1 MDLNLRRRAAPEPPA
16 EIPMHPEIEYGSQ
29 ARRLACGPEY
39 DLLYKVPM
47 SWMRQHGK
55 SLRNTLG
62 VCALAGLGLALMPLQ
77 SRAQQQP
84 QPQQQAVLRFVRN
97 PDPAPDLKAKDLDGK
112 ELSLEAYKGK
122 VVLLN
127 FWATW
132 CGPCRAEIP
141 SLIRIQEAYKDRLQI
156 IGMDVDDDNEDKLR
170 AFVKNQGI
178 NYPVVMTS
186 DPVRLAYGGIA
197 ALPTMFVINPEG
209 KVVQKH
215 VGLFNPAL
223 YEIEA
228 RALLDMPVPARVE
241 TFEDT
246 GEVFLKHADRATM
259 LPGVDTSKLTPEQRM
274 AALHKLNAETCDCGC
289 KYTLAQCRIYDPACN
304 TSKERAAAIVK
315 EAAKLPAK
323 DVPENTPA
331 PASSAPTGAADPPK
345 PPNRK

>member
-1 MDLNLRRRAAPEPPA
+1 MIR
-16 EIPMHPEIEYGSQ
+16 I
-29 ARRLACGPEY
+29 
-39 DLLYKVPM
+39 
-47 SWMRQHGK
+47 RQHGK
-55 SLRNTLG
+55 SLPLALG
-62 VCALAGLGLALMPLQ
+62 VCALAGLGWTLRPLE
-77 SRAQQQP
+77 SRAQLP
-84 QPQQQAVLRFVRN
+84 QPQQQLVIRFVRD
-97 PDPAPDLKAKDLDGK
+97 PDPAPDLKAQDLNGK

-141 SLIRIQEAYKDRLQI
+141 GLIRIQEEYKDGLQI
-156 IGMDVDDDNEDKLR
+156 IGMDVDDDDQERLR
-170 AFVKNQGI
+170 AFVKDQGI
-178 NYPVVMTS
+178 NYPVAMTS
-186 DPVRLAYGGIA
+186 VPVRLAYGGIA
-197 ALPTMFVINPEG
+197 ALPTLFVINQDG

-274 AALHKLNAETCDCGC
+274 AVLHKLNAESCDCGC

-304 TSKERAAAIVK
+304 VSKERAAAMVK

-323 DVPENTPA
+323 DAPRNTAA
-331 PASSAPTGAADPPK
+331 PAASDK
-345 PPNRK
+345 

>member
-1 MDLNLRRRAAPEPPA
+1 
-16 EIPMHPEIEYGSQ
+16 
-29 ARRLACGPEY
+29 
-39 DLLYKVPM
+39 M
-47 SWMRQHGK
+47 SRMRKHGK
-55 SLRNTLG
+55 GLEIALR
-62 VCALAGLGLALMPLQ
+62 VCALAGLGVAQLPLE
-77 SRAQQQP
+77 SRAQLQ
-84 QPQQQAVLRFVRN
+84 QPQQQQQLVIHFVRD
-97 PDPAPDLKAKDLDGK
+97 PDIAPELKAKDLDGK

-156 IGMDVDDDNEDKLR
+156 IGMDVDDDDEEQLR
-170 AFVKNQGI
+170 AFVKGQGI
-178 NYPVVMTS
+178 NYPVAKTS
-186 DPVRLAYGGIA
+186 LSVRLAYGGIA
-197 ALPTMFVINPEG
+197 ALPTMFVINQDN

-223 YEIEA
+223 YEVEA
-228 RALLDMPVPARVE
+228 RALLEMPVPARVE

-259 LPGVDTSKLTPEQRM
+259 LPGVDTSKLTPERRM
-274 AALHKLNAETCDCGC
+274 AALHKLNAEACDCGC

-304 TSKERAAAIVK
+304 ISRERAAVIVK

-323 DVPENTPA
+323 DAPENTAA
-331 PASSAPTGAADPPK
+331 PTSSAPSAAADPPK
-345 PPNRK
+345 PRSRK

>member
-1 MDLNLRRRAAPEPPA
+1 MGR
-16 EIPMHPEIEYGSQ
+16 
-29 ARRLACGPEY
+29 
-39 DLLYKVPM
+39 
-47 SWMRQHGK
+47 MRQCGK
-55 SLRNTLG
+55 SLRIALG
-62 VCALAGLGLALMPLQ
+62 VCSLAGLGLALMPLESYAQ
-77 SRAQQQP
+77 LQQQP
-84 QPQQQAVLRFVRN
+84 QQQQQQQQPQQQQLVIRFVRD
-97 PDPAPDLKAKDLDGK
+97 PDRAPELTAKDLNGK

-156 IGMDVDDDNEDKLR
+156 IGMDVDDDEEQLR
-170 AFVKNQGI
+170 GFAKDQGI
-178 NYPVVMTS
+178 NYPVATTS
-186 DPVRLAYGGIA
+186 VAVRLAYGGIG
-197 ALPTMFVINPEG
+197 ALPTLFVINQDS

-228 RALLDMPVPARVE
+228 RALLGLPIPARVE

-246 GEVFLKHADRATM
+246 GEVFLKHADRASM

-289 KYTLAQCRIYDPACN
+289 RYTLAQCRIYDPACN
-304 TSKERAAAIVK
+304 TSKERAAAVVK
-315 EAAKLPAK
+315 QSAKVPAK
-323 DVPENTPA
+323 DAPENTTA
-331 PASSAPTGAADPPK
+331 PGSSEPADPAK
-345 PPNRK
+345 PRSRK

>member
-1 MDLNLRRRAAPEPPA
+1 
-16 EIPMHPEIEYGSQ
+16 
-29 ARRLACGPEY
+29 
-39 DLLYKVPM
+39 M
-47 SWMRQHGK
+47 SRMRQHGK
-55 SLRNTLG
+55 SLRVALG
-62 VCALAGLGLALMPLQ
+62 VCALVGLWLAGLPLG
-77 SRAQQQP
+77 SDAQV
-84 QPQQQAVLRFVRN
+84 QPQQQQQVVIRFVRN
-97 PDPAPDLKAKDLDGK
+97 PDPAPELKAKDLNGN

-141 SLIRIQEAYKDRLQI
+141 SLIRMQEAYKDRLQI
-156 IGMDVDDDNEDKLR
+156 IGMDVDDDDPEKLR
-170 AFVKNQGI
+170 AFVKSQGI
-178 NYPVVMTS
+178 NYPVAMTS
-186 DPVRLAYGGIA
+186 DTVRLAYGGIA
-197 ALPTMFVINPEG
+197 ALPTVFIINRDS

-259 LPGVDTSKLTPEQRM
+259 LPGVDTSKLTAEQRM
-274 AALHKLNAETCDCGC
+274 AALHKLNAESCDCGC

-304 TSKERAAAIVK
+304 ISKERAAAIVK
-315 EAAKLPAK
+315 EAAKLPARN
-323 DVPENTPA
+323 VPENTAA
-331 PASSAPTGAADPPK
+331 PVSSAPSAPADPSK
-345 PPNRK
+345 PRGRK

>member
-1 MDLNLRRRAAPEPPA
+1 MKRIRHHRE
-16 EIPMHPEIEYGSQ
+16 
-29 ARRLACGPEY
+29 
-39 DLLYKVPM
+39 
-47 SWMRQHGK
+47 
-55 SLRNTLG
+55 SLRIARG
-62 VCALAGLGLALMPLQ
+62 VCALACLGLTLMPLE
-77 SRAQQQP
+77 SRAQLQ
-84 QPQQQAVLRFVRN
+84 QPQQQLVIRFVRD
-97 PDPAPDLKAKDLDGK
+97 PDPAPDLKARDLNGK

-141 SLIRIQEAYKDRLQI
+141 SLIRIQETYKDRLQV
-156 IGMDVDDDNEDKLR
+156 IGMDVDDDNEEQLR
-170 AFVKNQGI
+170 AFVKAQGI
-178 NYPVVMTS
+178 TYPVALTS
-186 DPVRLAYGGIA
+186 VPVRLAYGGIA
-197 ALPTMFVINPEG
+197 ALPTMFLINQDG

-228 RALLDMPVPARVE
+228 RALLDMPVPAKVE

-259 LPGVDTSKLTPEQRM
+259 LPGIDTSKLTSEQRM
-274 AALHKLNAETCDCGC
+274 AALHELNAETCDCGC

-304 TSKERAAAIVK
+304 ISKERAAGIVK

-323 DVPENTPA
+323 DAPENTTP
-331 PASSAPTGAADPPK
+331 PASSAPPGTADPPN
-345 PPNRK
+345 PRNRK

>member
-1 MDLNLRRRAAPEPPA
+1 
-16 EIPMHPEIEYGSQ
+16 
-29 ARRLACGPEY
+29 
-39 DLLYKVPM
+39 M
-47 SWMRQHGK
+47 SRMRQHGK
-55 SLRNTLG
+55 GLQIA
-62 VCALAGLGLALMPLQ
+62 VWVYALTGLGLALMPLE
-77 SRAQQQP
+77 SRTQL
-84 QPQQQAVLRFVRN
+84 PQQQQLVLRFVRD
-97 PDPAPDLKAKDLDGK
+97 PDTAPDLKAKDLNGK
-112 ELSLEAYKGK
+112 ELSLEVYKGK

-156 IGMDVDDDNEDKLR
+156 IGMDVDDEDEEQLR
-170 AFVKNQGI
+170 AFVKGQGI
-178 NYPVVMTS
+178 NYPVAITS
-186 DPVRLAYGGIA
+186 VPVRLAYGGIA
-197 ALPTMFVINPEG
+197 ALPTMFVINQDN

-274 AALHKLNAETCDCGC
+274 AALHKLNAESCDCGC
-289 KYTLAQCRIYDPACN
+289 KYTLAQCRIYDPVCN
-304 TSKERAAAIVK
+304 KSKELAAAIVN

-323 DVPENTPA
+323 YAPEKTAAPDSSVPSGPA
-331 PASSAPTGAADPPK
+331 DTPK
-345 PPNRK
+345 PRTRN